1 MKLKVCGMRD
11 PENAQ
16 ALIQHV
22 QPDWMGLIFY
32 PKSPRFVSS
41 ENAAGFKNLP
51 VDKVGVFVN
60 ASQEE
65 ILDRIN
71 LFGLKA
77 VQLHGEETPE
87 DVRELRKKTSALI
100 FKVSSV
106 QKEIDWPALSAYLTH
121 VDYFLF
127 DTFTKGFG
135 GSGKTFDWELLLEY
149 PFEKPFLLSGGLE
162 IDHMDSILKLKSEV
176 SQMVGVDINSRFE
189 SAPGMKNIQLIQK
202 FKSKLMGL
210 S

>member
-1 MKLKVCGMRD
+1 M
-11 PENAQ
+11 
-16 ALIQHV
+16 
-22 QPDWMGLIFY
+22 
-32 PKSPRFVSS
+32 
-41 ENAAGFKNLP
+41 
-51 VDKVGVFVN
+51 N

-106 QKEIDWPALSAYLTH
+106 QKEIDWSALSAYLTH

-135 GSGKTFDWELLLEY
+135 GSGKTFDWELLLDY